1 MRGKL
6 RQWCVE
12 NPRALNVAYAMTVAG
27 TYLLEVGTNASAG
40 ASTGP

>member
-6 RQWCVE
+6 RQWFAE
-12 NPRALNVAYAMTVAG
+12 NPCALNTAYVLTVAG
-27 TYLLEVGTNASAG
+27 TYLVEVGTNASAG